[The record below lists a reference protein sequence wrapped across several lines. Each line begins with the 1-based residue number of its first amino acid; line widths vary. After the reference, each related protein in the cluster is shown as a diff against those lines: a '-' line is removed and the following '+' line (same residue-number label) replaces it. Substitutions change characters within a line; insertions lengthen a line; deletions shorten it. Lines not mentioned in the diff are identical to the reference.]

1 MLSPDEADMA
11 SLFARRPDCGDF
23 SQVAGVLGRWARCDY
38 ADRPPSGGRTSPAK
52 STLPRYRIA
61 RQVALVGC
69 KKCDSRLRAC
79 AHSYKEMRGLKGR
92 LKVGCLYG
100 RHGRAQVACGVG
112 ALPSCCE

>member
-52 STLPRYRIA
+52 STLPRYRI
-61 RQVALVGC
+61 
-69 KKCDSRLRAC
+69 
-79 AHSYKEMRGLKGR
+79 RGKWRSLAA
-92 LKVGCLYG
+92 
-100 RHGRAQVACGVG
+100 RHGTHDCVRVLTATRRFEG
-112 ALPSCCE
+112 